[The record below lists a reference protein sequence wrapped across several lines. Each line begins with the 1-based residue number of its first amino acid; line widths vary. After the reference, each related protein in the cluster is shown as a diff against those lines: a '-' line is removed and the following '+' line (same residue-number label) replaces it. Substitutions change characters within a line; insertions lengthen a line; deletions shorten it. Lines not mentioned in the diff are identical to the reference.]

1 MNEYEIVSRV
11 GPFLLNSLTIFDGV
25 SSLLIR
31 VDSNIGL
38 NWLVVLTNM
47 K

>member
-1 MNEYEIVSRV
+1 MNEYETVSRV
-11 GPFLLNSLTIFDGV
+11 CAFLLNSLTIFDGV

-38 NWLVVLTNM
+38 SRLVVLTNM